1 MIGSHIQLILIVT
14 GVITATMF
22 LQFLAPREI
31 VRLMDDDVIA
41 DPVSLLVARH
51 WGLLV
56 GLLGALLVYA
66 AFEPALRGPVVWVAL
81 IEKLALA
88 GMLLSPAMR
97 RRGRAASVAAGDLLM
112 SLLYALYL
120 AGF

>member
-1 MIGSHIQLILIVT
+1 MIGNHIQLILIVT
-14 GVITATMF
+14 GVITASMF
-22 LQFLAPREI
+22 LQFLAPRVI
-31 VRLMDDDVIA
+31 VRLVYGEEIT

-56 GLLGALLVYA
+56 GLIGALLVYA

-81 IEKLALA
+81 IEKLALVA
-88 GMLLSPAMR
+88 MLLGPAIR
-97 RRGRAASVAAGDLLM
+97 KRGRVASIAAGDLLM
-112 SLLYALYL
+112 SLIYALYL